1 MKHNFIKLR
10 TEPLEVTLLK
20 LLRSRFVLP
29 EETNNYYLSKLKG
42 YEGECYL
49 DSLLATLTSN
59 SLILCDLLFE
69 QNNTTFQIDTLLL
82 SQKTLYLFEVKNLE
96 GDYYI
101 KNGDWFRK
109 STGKAIT
116 NPVHQLKRCETL
128 LRSLLHSRNIRM
140 EIEPYLVFTN
150 PLFTLYQSP
159 LDLPA
164 FFPGQL
170 NSLLKKLNRS
180 SSEMNGSH
188 QQLAQFLLSRHVIDS
203 PYGRLPEYRYE
214 DLQKGVTCRKCMSL
228 NVAVTKYTTIC
239 NACSHA
245 EKNVS
250 CILQAAKDLKL
261 LFPDR
266 LLTLNAVE
274 HWCNY
279 LYSKKAI
286 QRVLGTNYK
295 LINKGKYSYYL

>member
-1 MKHNFIKLR
+1 MTPHFLKPR
-10 TEPLEVTLLK
+10 TEPLELTLLK

-42 YEGECYL
+42 YVGECYL

-82 SQKTLYLFEVKNLE
+82 SQKTIYLFEVKNLE

-128 LRSLLHSRNIRM
+128 LRSLLHSRNIKM

-150 PLFTLYQSP
+150 PLFTLYHAP
-159 LDLPA
+159 LDLCA
-164 FFPGQL
+164 YFPGQL
-170 NSLLKKLNRS
+170 NSLLKKLT
-180 SSEMNGSH
+180 EAPFDLNGSH
-188 QQLAQFLLSRHVIDS
+188 QRLGQFLLSRHVYDS
-203 PYGRLPEYRYE
+203 PYGRLPEYRYD

-228 NVAVTKYTTIC
+228 NVTVTRYTTIC
-239 NACSHA
+239 NACGHTEQNTS
-245 EKNVS
+245 S
-250 CILQAAKDLKL
+250 ILHAAKDLKL

-266 LLTLNAVE
+266 LLNVHALD
-274 HWCNY
+274 HWCDH
-279 LYSKKAI
+279 LYHRKVI
-286 QRVLGTNYK
+286 QQVLGTNYN
-295 LINKGKYSYYL
+295 LIKKGKYSYYL

>member
-1 MKHNFIKLR
+1 MKPDFIKLR
-10 TEPLEVTLLK
+10 TEPLELTLLK
-20 LLRSRFVLP
+20 LLRSRFVLS

-59 SLILCDLLFE
+59 SLILGDLLFE

-82 SQKTLYLFEVKNLE
+82 SQKTIYLFEVKNFE

-101 KNGDWFRK
+101 KNGDWYRK

-150 PLFTLYQSP
+150 PLFTLYQAP
-159 LDLPA
+159 LDLSAYFPA
-164 FFPGQL
+164 QL
-170 NSLLKKLNRS
+170 NSLLKKLNQAP
-180 SSEMNGSH
+180 SELNGSH
-188 QQLAQFLLSRHVIDS
+188 QQLAQFLLSKHVIDS
-203 PYGRLPEYRYE
+203 PYKRLPGYRYE

-228 NVAVTKYTTIC
+228 KVTKTKYTTIC
-239 NACSHA
+239 TNCRHE
-245 EKNVS
+245 EKNTS
-250 CILQAAKDLKL
+250 CILQATKDLKL

-266 LLTLNAVE
+266 LLTLNAVD
-274 HWCNY
+274 HWCDH
-279 LYSKKAI
+279 LYSRKAI
-286 QRVLGTNYK
+286 KSVLRLNYK
-295 LINKGKYSYYL
+295 LINKGKNSYYV